1 MVIGKGHR
9 LSRVEGV
16 NWVDRLKIFGITYRN
31 SRDPVDKDIWGE
43 ILREVQG
50 DIEKFKYFTTSIFG
64 RANIVNTLIQPKL
77 LYIAHVD
84 TPTKKIITQYNKM
97 VRTFIFKGTLP
108 KIKHSTLIQEK
119 IKGGVNL
126 HDLELKIKSLRLKN
140 LIKLKNKK
148 INNPIQ
154 HYYISKHMRQH
165 IKFNN
170 ARPHF
175 FGTLPPFYKHAMD
188 TYRKHA
194 SLVDINPNKIYSTL
208 VAAQLEPLDRQIKRL
223 GIGQPV
229 GDIFKDLH
237 TNPNFTHTQK
247 NTF

>member
-1 MVIGKGHR
+1 
-9 LSRVEGV
+9 
-16 NWVDRLKIFGITYRN
+16 
-31 SRDPVDKDIWGE
+31 
-43 ILREVQG
+43 
-50 DIEKFKYFTTSIFG
+50 
-64 RANIVNTLIQPKL
+64 
-77 LYIAHVD
+77 
-84 TPTKKIITQYNKM
+84 
-97 VRTFIFKGTLP
+97 
-108 KIKHSTLIQEK
+108 
-119 IKGGVNL
+119 
-126 HDLELKIKSLRLKN
+126 
-140 LIKLKNKK
+140 
-148 INNPIQ
+148 
-154 HYYISKHMRQH
+154 MRQH

-188 TYRKHA
+188 TYRKHT

-247 NTF
+247 NTFYRLLFAITPTRYGKNQYCRLCNTHAETEEHIFYTCTYLQKLKVNLIKLLRQPINTDRELYRLIFLGITTTNSGKDIKHYRQTLAQLYRDTIWEGRVDASLNRRNLTANALSEHFLAKTKQYTQTKVSITTLEKLY